1 MEDNGVKVREAKEEK
16 KKKQSAEQIRDKKQD
31 IKFDV
36 RDYPI
41 NYLVGQYEQQE
52 FYIPLEYQ
60 RNFVWK
66 EGHQQEFIRTIL
78 LGYPCPEIFTAE
90 GERDL
95 ETHKKYMHVI
105 DGQQRLTTI
114 KRFLDNELQVDNRY
128 YRDLSIEEQ
137 SNVSNYELG
146 TVILRLN
153 PEQDIK
159 EIEEIFRR
167 LNRNNYSLNETEKQI
182 SRLSDNEYMLLAR
195 LFSGDLILNYGDS
208 DADVEDTEDTEI
220 DENIIRFKENP
231 FITPEFKEWALNKDF
246 SNINNFF
253 LSNEIYSD
261 IQIKDNTTT
270 KDIGDMMCIILNK
283 EFHSR
288 RLNEDESSQNT
299 GCSWS
304 NRNKIF
310 NFQ

>member
-1 MEDNGVKVREAKEEK
+1 MEINSKYKIETSEIGDLSRAMDQKE
-16 KKKQSAEQIRDKKQD
+16 
-31 IKFDV
+31 
-36 RDYPI
+36 
-41 NYLVGQYEQQE
+41 LVYAP
-52 FYIPLEYQ
+52 YYQ

-78 LGYPCPEIFTAE
+78 LGYPCPEIFMAE

-270 KDIGDMMCIILNK
+270 KDIVDLMCIILTK

-288 RLNEDESSQNT
+288 ILNEDEIIQNT
-299 GCSWS
+299 EFIYS
-304 NRNKIF
+304 NRNICITKYLNII
-310 NFQ
+310 

>member
-1 MEDNGVKVREAKEEK
+1 
-16 KKKQSAEQIRDKKQD
+16 
-31 IKFDV
+31 
-36 RDYPI
+36 
-41 NYLVGQYEQQE
+41 
-52 FYIPLEYQ
+52 
-60 RNFVWK
+60 
-66 EGHQQEFIRTIL
+66 
-78 LGYPCPEIFTAE
+78 
-90 GERDL
+90 
-95 ETHKKYMHVI
+95 MHVI

-270 KDIGDMMCIILNK
+270 KDIVDLMCIILTK

-288 RLNEDESSQNT
+288 ILNEDEIIQNT
-299 GCSWS
+299 EFIYS

-310 NFQ
+310 NILNESILILNQIDIPEIKLGRKKKYLLTRGNIFSLLTALGFEYDNLKDLKVNKLQMNIDEFCKSIPEEFKLAARNSVMDRKQRKLRHDILSTVVKNSF

>member
-1 MEDNGVKVREAKEEK
+1 MEINSKYKIETSEIGDLYRSMDQKE
-16 KKKQSAEQIRDKKQD
+16 
-31 IKFDV
+31 
-36 RDYPI
+36 
-41 NYLVGQYEQQE
+41 LVYAP
-52 FYIPLEYQ
+52 YYQ

-78 LGYPCPEIFTAE
+78 LGYPCPEIFMAE

-167 LNRNNYSLNETEKQI
+167 LNRNNYSLNELINKYDLKSTADMKRQDEVEQI
-182 SRLSDNEYMLLAR
+182 TIGGKSME
-195 LFSGDLILNYGDS
+195 SGKKYPP
-208 DADVEDTEDTEI
+208 DAKVIITYHSA
-220 DENIIRFKENP
+220 ENKR
-231 FITPEFKEWALNKDF
+231 
-246 SNINNFF
+246 
-253 LSNEIYSD
+253 
-261 IQIKDNTTT
+261 
-270 KDIGDMMCIILNK
+270 
-283 EFHSR
+283 
-288 RLNEDESSQNT
+288 
-299 GCSWS
+299 
-304 NRNKIF
+304 IF
-310 NFQ
+310 